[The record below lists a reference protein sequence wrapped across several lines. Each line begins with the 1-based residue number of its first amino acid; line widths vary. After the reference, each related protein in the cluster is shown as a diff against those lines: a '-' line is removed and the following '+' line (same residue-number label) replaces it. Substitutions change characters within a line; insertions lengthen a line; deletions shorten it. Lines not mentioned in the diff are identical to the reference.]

1 MGGPC
6 AGLATSLTR
15 TRWKLAVRGGSTVRL
30 ARGPRRSGERGVA
43 GCSGDKYANSSE
55 IYLLRRGPAF
65 RIASHS
71 FRSRSVHGFGRQSPA
86 RALELTEWEL
96 AFAGT

>member
-1 MGGPC
+1 M
-6 AGLATSLTR
+6 
-15 TRWKLAVRGGSTVRL
+15 
-30 ARGPRRSGERGVA
+30 
-43 GCSGDKYANSSE
+43 
-55 IYLLRRGPAF
+55 

-71 FRSRSVHGFGRQSPA
+71 FRSRSVHGLGRQSPA

>member
-1 MGGPC
+1 M
-6 AGLATSLTR
+6 
-15 TRWKLAVRGGSTVRL
+15 KLAVRGGSTFRWR
-30 ARGPRRSGERGVA
+30 AGRGGRVQPALLREVSLGWLL
-43 GCSGDKYANSSE
+43 SDKYAGGSSK
-55 IYLLRRGPAF
+55 IYLLRRGPSL

-71 FRSRSVHGFGRQSPA
+71 FRSRSVHGLGRQSPA